1 MKRSDLK
8 ELIKKSMLEVS
19 PKSGAMTPEEEKM
32 VADYEE
38 EEANKYAL
46 DKEEPMEEALL
57 AEDNLEVKSIAKQ
70 LYSWLK
76 QNDVNTKLI
85 AQRPSNIFP
94 GRSYGKQ
101 IGALLKG
108 GSNEA
113 LISYYDDPKTKQTV
127 IQVQLYG
134 GPTSKDL
141 VLQIE
146 KKLLSSYPKLEQ
158 YDRQEIPTPQF
169 FNLNFKVKEKTT
181 AKGGLAG
188 NTRLKQEP
196 MEEEKKGHYVTVK
209 AKDGSHKS
217 TLTNLPNHADQ
228 TYSGALQSIERLKAV
243 DGRKG
248 KKYVYY
254 VSDKDGNPIAQGK
267 EIEEASVILNR
278 DEVYAKYAPLV
289 KQYMKNG
296 LDKHAAISKAQD
308 VLAKE
313 YGATPL
319 NIQSTISDYFDDQ
332 DRNATYA
339 NENVLREAD
348 EIVAAYA
355 KKKLVKEALDFPR
368 DAVQALADAYK
379 NIEKIYSTFGRDS
392 RFKDEAKQ
400 DDYLMIKA
408 TLQSINNKLVGLDS
422 DFGYGQGAKLGYE
435 GLNEEMHGGY
445 LELLEMNPDFEE
457 GARLLLNA
465 WFEWKEGPMTE
476 PHMVEEAKQDIL
488 AYLSSMMK

>member
-76 QNDVNTKLI
+76 QNDINTKLV
-85 AQRPSNIFP
+85 AQTPST
-94 GRSYGKQ
+94 SYGKQ
-101 IGALLKG
+101 IGASLKG

-113 LISYYDDPKTKQTV
+113 LILYYDDPKTKQTV

-196 MEEEKKGHYVTVK
+196 MEE
-209 AKDGSHKS
+209 A
-217 TLTNLPNHADQ
+217 
-228 TYSGALQSIERLKAV
+228 R
-243 DGRKG
+243 
-248 KKYVYY
+248 
-254 VSDKDGNPIAQGK
+254 
-267 EIEEASVILNR
+267 VILNR

-289 KQYMKNG
+289 RQYRKNG
-296 LDKHAAISKAQD
+296 LDKHAAILKAQD

-332 DRNATYA
+332 DGNSTYA

-348 EIVAAYA
+348 DIVAAYA
-355 KKKLVKEALDFPR
+355 EKK
-368 DAVQALADAYK
+368 
-379 NIEKIYSTFGRDS
+379 T
-392 RFKDEAKQ
+392 
-400 DDYLMIKA
+400 IK
-408 TLQSINNKLVGLDS
+408 
-422 DFGYGQGAKLGYE
+422 
-435 GLNEEMHGGY
+435 EEMHGGY

-476 PHMVEEAKQDIL
+476 PQMVEEAKQDIL

>member
-32 VADYEE
+32 VAGYEE

-46 DKEEPMEEALL
+46 DNERPLEEALNKDIKAFGQDLDKAFKAAGFDTLILMQGPSAEQMNIVKTNPKAVLFLVTETRATQTLVVYVNPKQIQKAESIINKFQLSDFDGPVLTRGWTAKQVQGAINPGDIVKQDNEKDKGTWYFYRL
-57 AEDNLEVKSIAKQ
+57 AQVDTKVKS
-70 LYSWLK
+70 
-76 QNDVNTKLI
+76 
-85 AQRPSNIFP
+85 
-94 GRSYGKQ
+94 
-101 IGALLKG
+101 
-108 GSNEA
+108 
-113 LISYYDDPKTKQTV
+113 
-127 IQVQLYG
+127 
-134 GPTSKDL
+134 
-141 VLQIE
+141 
-146 KKLLSSYPKLEQ
+146 
-158 YDRQEIPTPQF
+158 
-169 FNLNFKVKEKTT
+169 
-181 AKGGLAG
+181 
-188 NTRLKQEP
+188 
-196 MEEEKKGHYVTVK
+196 M
-209 AKDGSHKS
+209 
-217 TLTNLPNHADQ
+217 
-228 TYSGALQSIERLKAV
+228 
-243 DGRKG
+243 
-248 KKYVYY
+248 
-254 VSDKDGNPIAQGK
+254 
-267 EIEEASVILNR
+267 EEASVILNR

-332 DRNATYA
+332 DRNSTYA

-348 EIVAAYA
+348 DIVAAYA

-445 LELLEMNPDFEE
+445 LELLEMNPDFEQ

-476 PHMVEEAKQDIL
+476 PQMVEEAKQDIL